1 MSLIKKPTKLELE
14 GVGALTVRQGDYVT
28 QGGEGAI
35 YRKGDRILKLALD
48 PKKFA
53 SSGMPEKVKLL
64 RSKLSHPSIIVP
76 SGIIRNGSGEIVGM
90 HLPFVD
96 GEPYPRM
103 FTNEWRGKYR
113 FGDAEV
119 TKIAA
124 TMHDVVTHTHQAGA
138 LMVDGNELNWL
149 ADVKNINQ
157 PVPYIIDVDSWQIDR
172 FKASVVMPSIRDWQS
187 PLSPSSDWFAWGVV
201 TFLLY
206 TGTHP
211 YKGKLD
217 GYKPG
222 EMERRMKENASVF
235 RPNVKLNRNIRD
247 FSVIPGPLLDWYQAT
262 FEQGERTTPPSPL
275 QTGKAQTAIG
285 RVMRAVV
292 TTSGGLVYEELLRL
306 PGEKIL
312 SVWPCSIARTD
323 TGKLVEVTSKRMI
336 TSVSGTRVAVVANNN
351 GYLLAEQQK
360 TDWQFRYVTR
370 AGVEHKLSLGVPV
383 EQIIRNGERMFVVSE
398 TELVELSLQM
408 FSKPVL
414 TTGRR
419 WQILGKSTQWFSGI
433 GVSDVLGAMHLVV
446 PYGDDGVVMVRAS
459 ELDGLRIVNA
469 EGYGRIAVVA
479 TVDQSGQYRVFEF
492 AGSEAW
498 KTHTIHVRD
507 VDGPELNL
515 AILPKGV
522 MADIREDGELNVS
535 VPTQS
540 AVKVVQDKDLVTT
553 MRLGNIGDR
562 VVYRK
567 DDALWSLRM
576 T

>member
-1 MSLIKKPTKLELE
+1 MSLIKQPTKLELE
-14 GVGALTVRQGDYVT
+14 GVGALTVRQSDYVT

-53 SSGMPEKVKLL
+53 ASGMPEKVKLL
-64 RSKLSHPSIIVP
+64 RSKLSHPSIVVP
-76 SGIIRNGSGEIVGM
+76 SGMIRNGAGNIVGM

-103 FTNEWRGKYR
+103 FTNEWRGKNR
-113 FGDAEV
+113 FGDTEV
-119 TKIAA
+119 TKLAS
-124 TMHDVVTHTHQAGA
+124 TMHEVVEHTHQAGA

-149 ADVKNINQ
+149 ADVSDIRQ

-172 FKASVVMPSIRDWQS
+172 FKANVVMPSIRDWHR

-222 EMERRMKENASVF
+222 EMEKRMQDNASVF
-235 RPNVKLNRNIRD
+235 RPDVKLNRNIRD

-262 FEQGERTTPPSPL
+262 FEQGERTMPPSPYK
-275 QTGKAQTAIG
+275 TGKANTAIG

-292 TTSGGLVYEELLRL
+292 TTTGGLVYEELLRL
-306 PGEKIL
+306 PGEKVI
-312 SVWPCSIARTD
+312 SIWPCGIVRTD
-323 TGKLVEVTSKRMI
+323 TDKLVEVTSKRVI
-336 TSVSGTRVAVVANNN
+336 GSVSGTRVAVVAQNG
-351 GYLLAEQQK
+351 GYLVAEEEK
-360 TDWQFRYVTR
+360 STWCFRFITRNGQESKLTLGIPVTQ
-370 AGVEHKLSLGVPV
+370 V
-383 EQIIRNGERMFVVSE
+383 IRNGERMFIVSD
-398 TELVELSLQM
+398 TELIELTMQM

-414 TTGRR
+414 ATGRR
-419 WQILGKSTQWFSGI
+419 WQVLGNSTQWFSGI

-459 ELDGLRIVNA
+459 ALDGLRIVNA
-469 EGYGRIAVVA
+469 EGYGRIAMVA
-479 TVDQSGQYRVFEF
+479 TVDQSGQYQVFKF

-498 KTHTIHVRD
+498 KSHTIHVRA

-522 MADIREDGELNVS
+522 MAEIREDGELNVS

-540 AVKVVQDKDLVTT
+540 AVKVVQDKDLMTT